1 MELKYGERKF
11 IGVIKFFDAAKGFGF
26 IASNCCGMPEQTE
39 YKQDFY
45 IDSSSFLEGKS
56 IREGGIVV
64 FQIEQQSRNRV
75 KAVNVRLITKTEDKD
90 LILQY
95 YEDYE
100 YIELKEDTV
109 NVFRHLK
116 NYYAAHDLL
125 ELTSQRIAVEDKR
138 TVERTTK
145 LVYSLIGRFDKKTV
159 DSKAKYI
166 FEYDTEHHDQWVNF
180 FNGLTA
186 GEMLEIIKK
195 YPTAVIFTKD
205 EAVIKDWIAGYKD
218 RELELPTLMMLKSSI
233 EHLPKRKGNSIQ
245 KIIDKNVG
253 RLAEDLINEQSALTY
268 LNESKIRH
276 SSSEFHQLT
285 GQNYDYLLTKCRDA
299 QKTNLLRVELGKLK
313 SSFSNIGPVSH
324 KAAEYYRDLSDEGK
338 EAILDEVKAAISE
351 TIVALSLSGRVWE
364 IFNLLGAFSI
374 LGQEFTQPYYD
385 SYQGTAEKA
394 WLTIIEGEKV
404 NDELQIESFRNKYQ
418 SYLKG
423 GCSDEVIAT
432 AKQQLLS
439 ATSLPALYKMYY
451 SYSWTDECIISFLT
465 KEEILN
471 RVKEAINCWTFQEL
485 KDYLESEEKVFE
497 KENLDQIVINRAFDL
512 IGETPLSEPFDADAP
527 QKLTLAEALS
537 GVSAQDTTK
546 VIEENC
552 SFLNALGRLKG
563 DHQTEER
570 WFNYIQS
577 CNYQEKLALYKNG
590 VISSAPQDVAEE
602 IVHNLTVE
610 DFYDGKSSS
619 PTWLNR
625 YDGYTRPKLKEE
637 EKEKML
643 KSSSGLFEVIE
654 KRVLTIE
661 LVPENY
667 YLIIFLLE
675 LVRLKLPEYPDYYEK
690 KDWNQQLKNFINR
703 IIFRR
708 SDDPKMKTILWAVFF
723 QSAASLKTL
732 TDIFSDL
739 PPYIQINAVKK
750 LFQLKDQGKLNLN
763 AESMYKLV
771 GGGVRPLCFP
781 LEITFA
787 YLKLRSENPKAT
799 LTNNLM
805 LQLLDGREDHR
816 QWEKITHLL
825 HQCPGRIYVEDGDK
839 SQQLRQYHNGMV
851 KESKDRIEVYIPETM
866 CDIDG
871 EPQEY
876 NNKHFNAIKEYAKIN
891 FGIEPKNAREG
902 TKAYLLYFNKD
913 QQIEVYNM
921 ARVFNLCFRD
931 RYQQPIEYNVSNN
944 DSHQFCEV
952 RQALKLDKNYGVPFY
967 WCRGYPCYR
976 GPVRFMMN
984 SEWERYTILDF
995 MRILNIPV
1003 DYESSKGITRF
1014 GHYIILSS
1022 FMLSFKKFYSHLECR
1037 SCKKLMKPNDM
1048 SNFATRAV
1056 TEFSCANE
1064 ECENFGK
1071 VVYLNHC
1078 FNRKDCNATIDSRD
1092 SKQCPNGQYICP
1104 ECGACCSTQNFANRL
1119 SNLRFTGGAISPWL
1133 ENFVNSDLGHWEK
1146 NEFYCYKCG
1155 KKLVNGECPDCNTSY
1170 DKK

>member
-218 RELELPTLMMLKSSI
+218 KELELPTLMMLKSSI

-385 SYQGTAEKA
+385 SYQGIAEKA

-512 IGETPLSEPFDADAP
+512 IGKTPLSEPFDADAP